1 MANAYRQIFA
11 VPGTAAFSSAGLVAR
26 LATAMTRFGIV
37 AMLSQQPGEYALAG
51 AVTATHAIAYALV
64 GPRLARAVDR
74 HGQRRVLLPAA
85 AVGAVALT
93 VLALCHRLAAPAWT
107 LFLAAAVAGVIPN
120 VGSMVRARWAEIFRG
135 TDRLHPAY
143 SLESVVDETVFT
155 LGPVL
160 AIGLSTAFAPESGL
174 LAAAGLLAL
183 GSWLLARQRG
193 TEPPVRPAE
202 RVRSGS
208 AIRSP
213 GLPALV
219 VTFLAIG
226 AVFAS
231 IEVITVA
238 FADERGDKAM
248 ASWVLAVYAI
258 GSALAGLLYGGL
270 APRGTV
276 RGRLLTGTLLMTVTM
291 VPLLVT
297 GNLLLLGVVLF
308 VAGTA
313 CAPTMATAMGMV
325 ELAVPR
331 AQLTEG
337 MTWASTGL
345 GLGIALGAAL
355 AGAVVDHSG
364 ASLAFVV
371 PVACGALAVAAVLL
385 GVRSVPRTPAEA
397 TQSPVA
403 VSA

>member
-93 VLALCHRLAAPAWT
+93 VLALCHRLAAPSWT

-135 TDRLHPAY
+135 TDQLHPAY

-160 AIGLSTAFAPESGL
+160 AIGLSTAFAPEAGL

-183 GSWLLARQRG
+183 GSWLLAGQRA

-208 AIRSP
+208 AIRNP

-238 FADERGDKAM
+238 FAAERGDKAM

-258 GSALAGLLYGGL
+258 GSALAGLVYGGL
-270 APRGTV
+270 TPRGTV

-331 AQLTEG
+331 GQLTEG

-355 AGAVVDHSG
+355 AGAVVDRSG
-364 ASLAFVV
+364 AGPAFAV
-371 PVACGALAVAAVLL
+371 PVACGALAVAAVLA
-385 GVRSVPRTPAEA
+385 GVRAVPRTPAEA
-397 TQSPVA
+397 DPSPVA